1 MSDPPLSP
9 LSLSKRCFGAS
20 DDEDEFLTPGQRTR
34 SEPAL
39 SPRVYP
45 AHPQPPPPPTGINP
59 PPSKKQKLDSEFI
72 KARFDAYER
81 RTKQRKDIQG
91 KVKSSS
97 KPLGPKGGNSKPAS
111 HAATFPPS
119 YNQYYHGHPSAPQH
133 SYNPD
138 MAPPPNPRSWG
149 VGGPS
154 GGTHGYPNYTNPY
167 PGCSHTMPQHSAF
180 PPWSHSQWT
189 ALPHQGYGV
198 APPMDR
204 HWHYT
209 QPQQG

>member
-1 MSDPPLSP
+1 MSDPPPSP

-34 SEPAL
+34 SEPSR
-39 SPRVYP
+39 SPRGYP
-45 AHPQPPPPPTGINP
+45 AHPQPPPPPTGFNP
-59 PPSKKQKLDSEFI
+59 PPSKKQKLDSDFI

-97 KPLGPKGGNSKPAS
+97 KPLGPKGGNSKPAPY
-111 HAATFPPS
+111 AATFPPS

-154 GGTHGYPNYTNPY
+154 GGTQGYPNYTSPH
-167 PGCSHTMPQHSAF
+167 PGCSHSMPQHSTY
-180 PPWSHSQWT
+180 PPWSHSQWM
-189 ALPHQGYGV
+189 PHQGYG
-198 APPMDR
+198 APPRDR
-204 HWHYT
+204 YWHYT

>member
-1 MSDPPLSP
+1 MSEPPLSP
-9 LSLSKRCFGAS
+9 SSLAKRCFGAS
-20 DDEDEFLTPGQRTR
+20 DDEDEVLTPGQRTR

-97 KPLGPKGGNSKPAS
+97 KPLGPKGGKSKPAS
-111 HAATFPPS
+111 HAATSPPT
-119 YNQYYHGHPSAPQH
+119 YNQYYHGHSSTAPHQP
-133 SYNPD
+133 YYAD

-154 GGTHGYPNYTNPY
+154 GGTQGYPNYTSPH
-167 PGCSHTMPQHSAF
+167 PGCSHSMPQHSTY
-180 PPWSHSQWT
+180 PPWSHSQWM
-189 ALPHQGYGV
+189 PHQGYGV
-198 APPMDR
+198 APPRDR